1 MESISCLH
9 KYSNCTMF
17 NHFFLRHRQQ
27 WKKVRKLL
35 NTSYLGGVSRVYGG
49 IPPNSFYKTACIY
62 THYLSR
68 MNVNVYSKFTILEY
82 TVYSVFTTAILQ
94 VITSLGIFITNNW
107 NTDELWQH

>member
-1 MESISCLH
+1 M
-9 KYSNCTMF
+9 
-17 NHFFLRHRQQ
+17 
-27 WKKVRKLL
+27 
-35 NTSYLGGVSRVYGG
+35 LGGIPRVYVG
-49 IPPNSFYKTACIY
+49 IPPNSFHKTACIY

>member
-1 MESISCLH
+1 MEITSCLH
-9 KYSNCTMF
+9 KYSNCF
-17 NHFFLRHRQQ
+17 ILSNIYLRHKQR
-27 WKKVRKLL
+27 WKNVRKLL
-35 NTSYLGGVSRVYGG
+35 NISYLGGVSRIYGG
-49 IPPNSFYKTACIY
+49 IPPNAFHKIVCIY

-68 MNVNVYSKFTILEY
+68 MNVNVYSKFIILEY